1 MNKFLRLFWR
11 ISLAIAVVPVFPHLV
26 TAQEMDW
33 EVNEIVNH
41 LVGRMDTSAQ
51 TLANPSAPNVRMTT
65 CVVEVSGIENEINSV
80 YLYQEQAL
88 SSKLNQPYRQRFLE
102 IRAVPTEGKVESTAF
117 KPLNSQRWI
126 NLCDRPET
134 QRQVNL
140 FDLGEAVCTVS
151 LRPLMTIYI
160 GETPPEGCPTNV
172 RGAVRITNTVILHSE
187 GMDTFD
193 RGFDAEGNQV
203 WGAEN
208 ESYQFRWLTEE

>member
-1 MNKFLRLFWR
+1 MNKILRKLW
-11 ISLAIAVVPVFPHLV
+11 IIPLTIAIFPIV
-26 TAQEMDW
+26 STSAQEIDPQ
-33 EVNEIVNH
+33 VNDIINH

-51 TLANPSAPNVRMTT
+51 NLANPSAPNVRMTT
-65 CVVEVSGIENEINSV
+65 CVVEVSGIENEVNSI

-88 SSKLNQPYRQRFLE
+88 SNQLNQPYRQRFLE
-102 IRAVPTEGKVESTAF
+102 IRPVATEEKVESTAF
-117 KPLNSQRWI
+117 KPINPQKWV

-134 QRQVNL
+134 QRNVNS

-172 RGAVRITNTVILHSE
+172 RGAVRITNTVILHSQ

-193 RGFDAEGNQV
+193 RGFDAQGNQV

-208 ESYQFRWLTEE
+208 QGYQFRWITQ